1 MRNIKFLKEYYKG
14 YLNTYLKPA
23 QLEVKGAYADFGILN
38 PSIGTSNLGDLIIY
52 ESVYNNLREI
62 FPEAMFTNFPTQLF
76 TSYDTMNLVRQKQLL
91 FVSGTNLLSSNL
103 ESRFQWKIHD
113 GQKSFLKNKVVLL
126 GCGWWQYQEGIT
138 PYTRKIYK
146 SILHNGN
153 LLHSVRDQYTLNKLK
168 SIGIENI
175 VNTSCPTFW
184 NLSSEKCASISRRRK
199 GNVVTT
205 LTFYHRDYKADKG
218 MLEILSKKYAKV
230 HLWIQG
236 LEDINY
242 YEELGAN
249 LPNLF
254 FIPPTIEAYNRIL
267 DTGEEDYIGTR
278 LHAGARA
285 LQKKVRTLILAVD
298 NRAKEIGKDI
308 NLNVIDQKDYTKI
321 ESFID
326 EEYITDIQLP
336 VNEIRMWKESLI
348 VK

>member
-1 MRNIKFLKEYYKG
+1 MWLVAI
-14 YLNTYLKPA
+14 T
-23 QLEVKGAYADFGILN
+23 
-38 PSIGTSNLGDLIIY
+38 PSILTFSLSVKFTIGNLDIG
-52 ESVYNNLREI
+52 
-62 FPEAMFTNFPTQLF
+62 
-76 TSYDTMNLVRQKQLL
+76 LL
-91 FVSGTNLLSSNL
+91 
-103 ESRFQWKIHD
+103 
-113 GQKSFLKNKVVLL
+113 
-126 GCGWWQYQEGIT
+126 IT
-138 PYTRKIYK
+138 PFKYSAYFVGAG
-146 SILHNGN
+146 LGAQNN
-153 LLHSVRDQYTLNKLK
+153 TLNKLK

-267 DTGEEDYIGTR
+267 DTGEVDYIGTR